1 MSVVCGAISAMA
13 FNRISFESTTA
24 GVALAR
30 TIGRDGLRAPTLKVV
45 AEEANMAMST
55 LHKWFAGRENML
67 PHAAAGFA
75 GIYWEQIAQRVNL
88 RGWAGYLPSTRDE
101 MFFLRSWLGIEE
113 LARTNDDIG
122 EAVRHLWHNAEFW
135 LRSSI
140 GRELTDFESGGLVIL
155 LRGLWDSLCSADPIE
170 PDLAQELWAAA
181 YSALHDDLD
190 NAQAA

>member
-13 FNRISFESTTA
+13 FNRNTFEATTA
-24 GVALAR
+24 GVAMAR

-45 AEEANMAMST
+45 ADEANMAVST

-75 GIYWEQIAQRVNL
+75 GIYWEEIAQRVNA
-88 RGWAGYLPSTRDE
+88 RGWAGYLPSTRDDL
-101 MFFLRSWLGIEE
+101 FFLRAWLGVEE
-113 LARTNDDIG
+113 LARTNDEVG
-122 EAVRHLWHNAEFW
+122 EAVRELWRNVRYW

-140 GRELTDFESGGLVIL
+140 GRDLTDFESGGLMTL
-155 LRGLWDSLCSADPIE
+155 LRGLWNGLCSADPID

-181 YSALHDDLD
+181 YAALHDDLGG
-190 NAQAA
+190 AQAA

>member
-1 MSVVCGAISAMA
+1 MA
-13 FNRISFESTTA
+13 FNRIRFESTTA

-45 AEEANMAMST
+45 AEEANMAVSS

-75 GIYWEQIAQRVNL
+75 GIYWEEIAQRVNL

-101 MFFLRSWLGIEE
+101 MFFLRAWLGIEE
-113 LARTNDDIG
+113 LARTNDDVG
-122 EAVRHLWHNAEFW
+122 EAVRDLWHNVRFW
-135 LRSSI
+135 FRGSI

-155 LRGLWDSLCSADPIE
+155 LRGLWDRLCSADPIE
-170 PDLAQELWAAA
+170 PDLAQQIWAAA
-181 YSALHDDLD
+181 YSALRDDLD
-190 NAQAA
+190 SAQAA